1 LYSRDKSFVVTLE
14 DFKLIKVIGEGAF
27 GKVFLVKHEDLDR
40 VYAMKTIRKDKIIDY
55 EHLESTKLEKTILYS
70 VSWDSVN
77 FMYLVEAPI
86 HRADG
91 VRVPE

>member
-1 LYSRDKSFVVTLE
+1 MYSRDKSFVVTLE

-70 VSWDSVN
+70 VSLIVHN
-77 FMYLVEAPI
+77 LV
-86 HRADG
+86 
-91 VRVPE
+91 